1 MNTRP
6 SKPPRHQ
13 QDWLGPQKKAKQ
25 NTKGDTLAGVPAD
38 RQNPRDTISAAP
50 RRGKPC
56 QGQDEKLKGRWVG
69 LEAGWLRKA
78 EKLSQ
83 CCYGSPEEYGGQT
96 HRWVVRR
103 DSPARAQSLALHFG
117 GGGEAR
123 LSKRLCE
130 ETKKP

>member
-25 NTKGDTLAGVPAD
+25 NTKGDTLAGVPAQAKPTRHRFYSTET
-38 RQNPRDTISAAP
+38 RQALHR
-50 RRGKPC
+50 
-56 QGQDEKLKGRWVG
+56 GQDEKLECRWVG

-96 HRWVVRR
+96 H
-103 DSPARAQSLALHFG
+103 SLWLCILVG
-117 GGGEAR
+117 GGAR